1 MFIFL
6 LHPKSVFRNSFFTQ
20 RERERDRLLYG
31 IGSQVVISSRC
42 PDHAGP

>member
-1 MFIFL
+1 MLIVL
-6 LHPKSVFRNSFFTQ
+6 LHPKSVFRNSFFTE
-20 RERERDRLLYG
+20 RERERLLYG

>member
-20 RERERDRLLYG
+20 RERERELFYD